1 MLARVKISTRLALG
15 FAAVLLVIFALI
27 IPLTLTQIS
36 RVIESAEDNEL
47 KNLYKSAMAEI
58 SSEGRTAEAMSTVI
72 ASFPEVRQ
80 ALIMGDR
87 EGLAS
92 TSVPLFKTLKREFNV
107 AQFQYHLPP
116 ATSFLRAHRPE
127 KFGDDLSEIRET
139 ILVTNRDQRSLMG
152 LERGRAG
159 LGIRG
164 LAPIGV
170 NGQHVGSVEF
180 GMSFGQ
186 PFFDNFK
193 EQYGVDVALH
203 VEQGGRFEQFAS
215 TLENPLLTKELL
227 SSISSAGPRVVRVNQ
242 SGTPYAVYGEVVT
255 DFGGS
260 PVGVLEVARKRSD
273 YLGLLST
280 ARNAVLIASLI
291 AIAIAAFIATAIS
304 RSISRPVRQAA
315 EAMQE
320 IADGDGDLTQR
331 LSEVGKDEV
340 SMMARGFNQF
350 AEKVQQSLRKVTES
364 TEQLAS
370 AADEM
375 SYVTQQ
381 TRDGVK
387 QQQNETDQVA
397 AAMNEMTATVQ
408 EVAKHANE
416 ASAAAQD
423 ADMEAQSGNTIVDHA
438 VQSINQLAKEIE
450 RATGV
455 VMSVEQDS
463 ANIGS
468 VLDVI
473 RGIAEQTNLLALNAA
488 IEAARAG
495 EQGRGFA
502 VVADEV
508 RTLAKRTQDSTQEI
522 QTMIEQLQGR
532 TAEAVE
538 AMRQSQKVSSASV
551 EQAAKAGDSLKSITD
566 AVMTIRN
573 MNLQIATAAEEQTSV
588 AEEINRNVVKINDIG
603 NQSAE
608 GAGQTHLA
616 SEQLSE
622 LANELQQLLQKF
634 KI

>member
-1 MLARVKISTRLALG
+1 MLAQVKISTRLALG
-15 FAAVLLVIFALI
+15 FAAVLLAILALVV
-27 IPLTLTQIS
+27 PLTLTQLS
-36 RVIESAEDNEL
+36 RVIESAENNEL
-47 KNLYKSAMAEI
+47 KNLYKSALAEI
-58 SSEGRTAEAMSTVI
+58 SSEGRTAKAMSTVI
-72 ASFPEVRQ
+72 ASSPEVSR
-80 ALIMGDR
+80 ALLEGDR
-87 EGLAS
+87 DALAK
-92 TSVPLFKTLKREFNV
+92 TSVPLFKILKRDFNV

-139 ILVTNRDQRSLMG
+139 ILVTNREKRALMG

-164 LAPIGV
+164 LAPIEA
-170 NGQHVGSVEF
+170 NGQHLGSVEF

-186 PFFDNFK
+186 PFFENFK
-193 EQYGVDVALH
+193 EKYGVEVALH
-203 VEQGGRFEQFAS
+203 VAQGNDFEKFAS

-227 SSISSAGPRVVRVNQ
+227 NSISSDGPTVARMEQ
-242 SGTPYAVYGEVVT
+242 AGTPYAVYGEVVT
-255 DFGGS
+255 DFSGN
-260 PVGVLEVARKRSD
+260 PVGVLEVARNRGD
-273 YLGLLST
+273 YLGLLSAT
-280 ARNAVLIASLI
+280 RNAILIASLI
-291 AIAIAAFIATAIS
+291 AIAIAAFIGTAIS

-331 LSEVGKDEV
+331 LSVVGKDEI
-340 SMMARGFNQF
+340 SMMARGFNRF
-350 AEKVQQSLRKVTES
+350 AEKVQQSLRKVTDS

-408 EVAKHANE
+408 EVARHASD
-416 ASAAAQD
+416 ASTAAQE
-423 ADMEAQSGNTIVDHA
+423 ADLEAQSGDTIVDQA
-438 VQSINQLAKEIE
+438 VQSINKLAEEIE

-455 VMSVEQDS
+455 VRSLEQDS
-463 ANIGS
+463 VHIGS

-522 QTMIEQLQGR
+522 QAMIEQLQAR

-538 AMRQSQKVSSASV
+538 AMGHSREVSDMSV
-551 EQAAKAGDSLKSITD
+551 QQAAKAGDSLKSITN
-566 AVMTIRN
+566 AVTTIRN

-616 SEQLSE
+616 SESLSE